1 MIILGDAAGR
11 IVRMLIQTV
20 LGFMIGDKFHETLGV
35 LCEQNHGRRSPMR
48 RLLWSVVH
56 CPPLSPFL
64 SMDAMSYQ
72 SDNNLQAALK
82 ACKSSFLSVG
92 FFSFFVNA
100 LMLVPTFYMIQVSGR
115 VVPSSST
122 STLLMLTLIMTV
134 LVVTM
139 GALEWV
145 RSRIMVRISNRLDVL
160 LSRDVYRASF
170 KRALSSGGADATAQS
185 LSDLT
190 SLRQFFTGSGLFAFF
205 DAPWFPIYTIVMFLF
220 HPWFGWIT
228 LGCGAVLAILA
239 VVNHRVTGQALATA
253 NKENVAS
260 NVVTTKTLRNAE
272 VIESMGMLET
282 LMNRWA
288 KRQRNVM
295 LLQSNASDKGGVVSS
310 TSKTF
315 RTWSQSIMLATG
327 AYLVITHEINPG
339 LLMAGSLLLGRA
351 LAPID
356 QMIGNWKGFVAAK
369 VQYDRLN
376 KVMDDLKNEPERMPL
391 PAPEGHI
398 QVENLIVAPP
408 GSKAPVLRSISF
420 VAPAGSIVGIV
431 GPSAAG
437 KSTLV
442 RALMGIW
449 PPQHGVVRLDG
460 ADIATWDK
468 QALGPY
474 VGYLPQDIELFEG
487 SISENIARFDKVD
500 PEKVVE
506 AAQMAGVH
514 EMILM
519 QPDGYDTVIGSEGVN
534 LSGGQRQRIGLARAL
549 YGKPRLIVLDEPNSN
564 LDDVGEKALGIALQK
579 VKESGATVFIVSHRP
594 NILSRLDRVLVMAG
608 GTISLYGER
617 DKVIAQLA
625 QQQAGN
631 QPRVAKA
638 APPAGPAAPTA
649 PAGPAAPGAPAAPTP
664 PVAPAGGNPAA
675 PSPATPNGV

>member
-1 MIILGDAAGR
+1 
-11 IVRMLIQTV
+11 
-20 LGFMIGDKFHETLGV
+20 
-35 LCEQNHGRRSPMR
+35 MR

-100 LMLVPTFYMIQVSGR
+100 LMLVPTFYMIQISGR

-134 LVVTM
+134 LVMTM

-205 DAPWFPIYTIVMFLF
+205 DAPWFPIYTIVMFFF

-228 LGCGAVLAILA
+228 LACGAVLAILA

-356 QMIGNWKGFVAAK
+356 QMIGNWKGFVGAK

-376 KVMDDLKNEPERMPL
+376 KVMDDLKKEPERMPL

-408 GSKAPVLRSISF
+408 GAKAPVLRSISF

-487 SISENIARFDKVD
+487 SISENIARFDTVD

>member
-1 MIILGDAAGR
+1 MGVTLPAAF
-11 IVRMLIQTV
+11 V
-20 LGFMIGDKFHETLGV
+20 
-35 LCEQNHGRRSPMR
+35 
-48 RLLWSVVH
+48 
-56 CPPLSPFL
+56 FL
-64 SMDAMSYQ
+64 SMDTMSSQ
-72 SDNNLQAALK
+72 SENNLQTALK

-100 LMLVPTFYMIQVSGR
+100 LTLVPTLFMIQVSGR

-134 LVVTM
+134 LIVTM

-145 RSRIMVRISNRLDVL
+145 RSRIMVRISNRLDVM

-170 KRALSSGGADATAQS
+170 KRALTSGGGDATAQS

-190 SLRQFFTGSGLFAFF
+190 SLRQFFTGPGLFAFF
-205 DAPWFPIYTIVMFLF
+205 DAPWFPIYTVVMFLF
-220 HPWFGWIT
+220 HPWFGWMT
-228 LGCGAVLAILA
+228 MACGLVLTVLA
-239 VVNHRVTGQALATA
+239 VVNHRVTGQALASA
-253 NKENVAS
+253 NKQNVAS
-260 NVVTTKTLRNAE
+260 NLVTTKTLRNAE
-272 VIESMGMLET
+272 VIESMGMLDT

-288 KRQRNVM
+288 KRQRSIM
-295 LLQSNASDKGGVVSS
+295 LLQSEASDKSGAISS

-315 RTWSQSIMLATG
+315 RMWSQSIMLAIG
-327 AYLVITHEINPG
+327 AYLVVTHEINPG

-356 QMIGNWKGFVAAK
+356 QMIGSWKGFVAAK

-376 KVMDDLKNEPERMPL
+376 KVMDDLSNEPERMPL

-408 GSKAPVLRSISF
+408 GAKAPVLRSISF
-420 VAPAGSIVGIV
+420 VAPAGSVVGIV

-460 ADIATWDK
+460 ADISTWDK

-500 PEKVVE
+500 PEKVVQ

-519 QPDGYDTVIGSEGVN
+519 LPDGYDTVIGKDGVN
-534 LSGGQRQRIGLARAL
+534 LSGGQRQRIGLARAV
-549 YGKPRLIVLDEPNSN
+549 YGNPRLIVLDEPNSN
-564 LDDVGEKALGIALQK
+564 LDDVGERALGVALQK
-579 VKESGATVFIVSHRP
+579 LKETGATVFIVSHRP
-594 NILSRLDRVLVMAG
+594 NILTRLDRILVMAG
-608 GTISLYGER
+608 GTISMYGER
-617 DKVIAQLA
+617 DRVIAELAA
-625 QQQAGN
+625 QQAKGQ
-631 QPRVAKA
+631 QRVAQPA
-638 APPAGPAAPTA
+638 TPQPPAVAPTA
-649 PAGPAAPGAPAAPTP
+649 PRPAPPAAPAAAPVTTTSTG
-664 PVAPAGGNPAA
+664 A
-675 PSPATPNGV
+675 

>member
-1 MIILGDAAGR
+1 
-11 IVRMLIQTV
+11 
-20 LGFMIGDKFHETLGV
+20 
-35 LCEQNHGRRSPMR
+35 
-48 RLLWSVVH
+48 
-56 CPPLSPFL
+56 
-64 SMDAMSYQ
+64 MDAMSYQ

-170 KRALSSGGADATAQS
+170 KRALTSGGADATAQS
-185 LSDLT
+185 LSDLI

-228 LGCGAVLAILA
+228 LACGAVLAVLA
-239 VVNHRVTGQALATA
+239 VVNHKVTGQALANA

-315 RTWSQSIMLATG
+315 RTWSQSIMLGTG

-351 LAPID
+351 LSPID
-356 QMIGNWKGFVAAK
+356 QMINNWKGFVAAK
-369 VQYDRLN
+369 VQYERLN
-376 KVMDDLKNEPERMPL
+376 KVMDDLKKEPERMPL

-408 GSKAPVLRSISF
+408 GAKAPVLRSISF

-460 ADIATWDK
+460 ADIASWDK

-631 QPRVAKA
+631 QPRVAKG
-638 APPAGPAAPTA
+638 APPAGPGA
-649 PAGPAAPGAPAAPTP
+649 PAAPAAPTP
-664 PVAPAGGNPAA
+664 PVAPTGGNPAA

>member
-1 MIILGDAAGR
+1 
-11 IVRMLIQTV
+11 
-20 LGFMIGDKFHETLGV
+20 
-35 LCEQNHGRRSPMR
+35 
-48 RLLWSVVH
+48 
-56 CPPLSPFL
+56 
-64 SMDAMSYQ
+64 MSYL
-72 SDNNLQAALK
+72 SENNLQAALR

-100 LMLVPTFYMIQVSGR
+100 LMLVPTFFMIQVSGR
-115 VVPSSST
+115 VVPSSSL
-122 STLLMLTLIMTV
+122 STLIMLTVIMTV
-134 LVVTM
+134 LVITM

-170 KRALSSGGADATAQS
+170 KRALTSGGSDATAQS

-190 SLRQFFTGSGLFAFF
+190 SLRQFFTGPGLFAFF
-205 DAPWFPIYTIVMFLF
+205 DAPWFPIYTIVMFVF
-220 HPWFGWIT
+220 HPLFGWIT
-228 LGCGAVLAILA
+228 LACGLVLTCLA
-239 VVNHRVTGQALATA
+239 VINHRVTGKALASA

-260 NVVTTKTLRNAE
+260 NVITTKTLRNAE

-288 KRQRNVM
+288 KRQRNIM
-295 LLQSNASDKGGVVSS
+295 LLQSDASDKGGIVSS

-315 RTWSQSIMLATG
+315 RIWSQSIMLATG
-327 AYLVITHEINPG
+327 GYLVITHQINPG

-351 LAPID
+351 LSPID
-356 QMIGNWKGFVAAK
+356 QMISSWKGFVAAK
-369 VQYDRLN
+369 VQYDRLS

-408 GSKAPVLRSISF
+408 GAKAPVIRSISF

-460 ADIATWDK
+460 ADIASWDK

-519 QPDGYDTVIGSEGVN
+519 LPDGYDTVIGSDGVN
-534 LSGGQRQRIGLARAL
+534 LSGGQRQRIGLARAI
-549 YGKPRLIVLDEPNSN
+549 YGNPRLIVLDEPNSN
-564 LDDVGEKALGIALQK
+564 LDDVGERALGIALQK
-579 VKESGATVFIVSHRP
+579 LKETGATVFIVSHRP
-594 NILSRLDRVLVMAG
+594 NILTRLDRILVMAG
-608 GTISLYGER
+608 GTISMYGER
-617 DKVIAQLA
+617 DRVIAELAA
-625 QQQAGN
+625 QQAKAQ
-631 QPRVAKA
+631 QRVAQPAAAQRPA
-638 APPAGPAAPTA
+638 APPAAPNAAPPAAPA
-649 PAGPAAPGAPAAPTP
+649 ASPAATTSPG
-664 PVAPAGGNPAA
+664 V
-675 PSPATPNGV
+675 

>member
-1 MIILGDAAGR
+1 MGVTLPAAFV
-11 IVRMLIQTV
+11 I
-20 LGFMIGDKFHETLGV
+20 
-35 LCEQNHGRRSPMR
+35 
-48 RLLWSVVH
+48 
-56 CPPLSPFL
+56 L
-64 SMDAMSYQ
+64 SMDTMSSQ
-72 SDNNLQAALK
+72 SENNLQTALK
-82 ACKSSFLSVG
+82 ACKSSFISVG

-100 LMLVPTFYMIQVSGR
+100 LTLVPTLFMIQVSGR

-134 LVVTM
+134 LIVTM

-145 RSRIMVRISNRLDVL
+145 RSRIMVRISNRLDVM

-170 KRALSSGGADATAQS
+170 KRALTSGGGDATAQS

-190 SLRQFFTGSGLFAFF
+190 SLRQFFTGPGLFAFF
-205 DAPWFPIYTIVMFLF
+205 DAPWFPIYTVVMFLF
-220 HPWFGWIT
+220 HPWFGWMT
-228 LGCGAVLAILA
+228 MACGLVLTVLA
-239 VVNHRVTGQALATA
+239 VVNHRVTGQALASA
-253 NKENVAS
+253 NKQNVAS
-260 NVVTTKTLRNAE
+260 NLVTTKTLRNAE
-272 VIESMGMLET
+272 VIESMGMLDT

-288 KRQRNVM
+288 KRQRSIM
-295 LLQSNASDKGGVVSS
+295 MLQSEASDKSGAISS

-315 RTWSQSIMLATG
+315 RMWSQSIMLAIG
-327 AYLVITHEINPG
+327 AYLVVTHEINPG

-356 QMIGNWKGFVAAK
+356 QMISSWKGFVAAK

-376 KVMDDLKNEPERMPL
+376 KVMDDLNKEPERMPL

-408 GSKAPVLRSISF
+408 GAKAPVLRSISF
-420 VAPAGSIVGIV
+420 VAPAGSVVGIV

-460 ADIATWDK
+460 ADISTWDK

-500 PEKVVE
+500 PEKVVQ

-519 QPDGYDTVIGSEGVN
+519 LPDGYDTVIGSDGVN
-534 LSGGQRQRIGLARAL
+534 LSGGQRQRIGLARAI
-549 YGKPRLIVLDEPNSN
+549 YGNPRLIVLDEPNSN
-564 LDDVGEKALGIALQK
+564 LDDVGERALGVALQK
-579 VKESGATVFIVSHRP
+579 LKETGATVFIVSHRP
-594 NILSRLDRVLVMAG
+594 NILTRLDRILVMAG
-608 GTISLYGER
+608 GTISMYGER
-617 DKVIAQLA
+617 DRVIAELAA
-625 QQQAGN
+625 QQAKGQ
-631 QPRVAKA
+631 QRVAQPA
-638 APPAGPAAPTA
+638 APQPPAVAPTA
-649 PAGPAAPGAPAAPTP
+649 PRPAPPAAPAAAPVTSTSTG
-664 PVAPAGGNPAA
+664 A
-675 PSPATPNGV
+675 

>member
-1 MIILGDAAGR
+1 MGFLAKN
-11 IVRMLIQTV
+11 
-20 LGFMIGDKFHETLGV
+20 FMIQAIGRGTSQLPDNLTRSSLDVGVTL
-35 LCEQNHGRRSPMR
+35 PAA
-48 RLLWSVVH
+48 
-56 CPPLSPFL
+56 FAYL
-64 SMDAMSYQ
+64 SMDTMSSQ
-72 SDNNLQAALK
+72 SENNLQAALK

-100 LMLVPTFYMIQVSGR
+100 LMLVPTFFMIQVSGR

-122 STLLMLTLIMTV
+122 STLLMLTLILTV
-134 LVVTM
+134 LLLTM

-170 KRALSSGGADATAQS
+170 KRALTSGGADATAQS
-185 LSDLT
+185 LNDLT
-190 SLRQFFTGSGLFAFF
+190 ALRQFFTGPGLFAFF

-220 HPWFGWIT
+220 HPWFGWMT
-228 LGCGAVLAILA
+228 LACGAVLSVLA
-239 VVNHRVTGQALATA
+239 VVNHRLTGQALAAA

-288 KRQRNVM
+288 KRQRNIM
-295 LLQSNASDKGGVVSS
+295 MLQSQASDKGGIVSS

-315 RTWSQSIMLATG
+315 RMWSQSIMLAIG
-327 AYLVITHEINPG
+327 AYLVVTHEINPG

-356 QMIGNWKGFVAAK
+356 QMISSWKGFVAAK

-376 KVMDDLKNEPERMPL
+376 KVMDDLNNEPERMPL

-408 GSKAPVLRSISF
+408 GAKAPVLRSISF

-460 ADIATWDK
+460 ADIASWDK

-500 PEKVVE
+500 PEKVVQ

-519 QPDGYDTVIGSEGVN
+519 LPDGYDTVIGSEGVN
-534 LSGGQRQRIGLARAL
+534 LSGGQRQRIGLARAI
-549 YGKPRLIVLDEPNSN
+549 YGNPRLIVLDEPNSN
-564 LDDVGEKALGIALQK
+564 LDDVGERALGVALQK
-579 VKESGATVFIVSHRP
+579 LKETGATVFIVSHRP
-594 NILSRLDRVLVMAG
+594 NILTRLDRILVMAG

-617 DKVIAQLA
+617 DRVIAELAA
-625 QQQAGN
+625 QQ
-631 QPRVAKA
+631 AKLQQRGAQA
-638 APPAGPAAPTA
+638 APATAPTA
-649 PAGPAAPGAPAAPTP
+649 PPAPGAAPAAP
-664 PVAPAGGNPAA
+664 AA
-675 PSPATPNGV
+675 VVPATTSTGA